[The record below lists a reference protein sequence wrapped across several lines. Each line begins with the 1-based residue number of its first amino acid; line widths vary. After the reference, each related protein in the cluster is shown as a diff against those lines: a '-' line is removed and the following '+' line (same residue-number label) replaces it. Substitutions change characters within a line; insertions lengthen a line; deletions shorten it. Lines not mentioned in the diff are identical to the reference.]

1 MEFEPNG
8 VFYCLLWSVSQGFI
22 VRPRTHTLA
31 QKHCST
37 TTVLMVFLILAPHA
51 LFTVFAV
58 SAECGISYTVS
69 RADFI

>member
-1 MEFEPNG
+1 M
-8 VFYCLLWSVSQGFI
+8 
-22 VRPRTHTLA
+22 RPRTHTLA

-37 TTVLMVFLILAPHA
+37 IVLMVFLILAPHA

>member
-1 MEFEPNG
+1 M
-8 VFYCLLWSVSQGFI
+8 
-22 VRPRTHTLA
+22 RPRTHTLA

-58 SAECGISYTVS
+58 SAECGIFYTVS